1 MLIHKSLKI
10 KYLIAIALFCSLM
23 CSCKKTKE
31 PARVSMNIVVMDS
44 IQLERDDNGKY
55 RVNQELK
62 ELCGVI
68 ESESSEDCKYEAIV
82 LNPTLYRIDTKQ
94 EISLKTEFKSFSGD
108 VSQIKVIKKLVKK
121 NFNSI
126 LELPKSLQIPKN
138 DSVVIS
144 TQLSEFLT
152 KKATKDSV
160 VIFSE
165 ESEKDF
171 FLFNNHK
178 YKCFDDVDDLKTFI
192 SKCICI
198 NDKISFTVILN
209 PPRQVK
215 IESTIDSPK
224 GVTTVIAKGSG
235 GKEKR
240 GSSPSKH
247 VIIPKIKE
255 VLQHDEVNDKGWVGR
270 NRTVTEI
277 KNGTIGKK
285 DLENQ

>member
-1 MLIHKSLKI
+1 MLIHKLLKI
-10 KYLIAIALFCSLM
+10 NHLLAISLFCSLM

-44 IQLERDDNGKY
+44 IQLEKDDNGKY

-68 ESESSEDCKYEAIV
+68 ESEPSEDCKYEAIV

-108 VSQIKVIKKLVKK
+108 VSQIKVIKKLIKK

-215 IESTIDSPK
+215 IAIITIKEDTK
-224 GVTTVIAKGSG
+224 VITKSSG
-235 GKEKR
+235 GKGIKRDLSSNHVSVSEK
-240 GSSPSKH
+240 KN
-247 VIIPKIKE
+247 